1 MRVGIGETMKTINMK
16 KLALAGIVCA
26 SVFAM
31 PAMPALAAETSTLD
45 GYDRAKVANANYQ
58 EMYGREDMPEA
69 KNDPEL
75 ADVMKKYI
83 YGDLSQQVKLTNT
96 ERQLVT
102 VVVLATN
109 QNHKMLKQAVEGSLN
124 TKVTPLQLREALY
137 HVAPY
142 IGFPKTFE
150 ALEVMNKVFKKAD
163 VDIPLPKQGTTTD
176 ADRFE
181 KGLKFQVDTYG
192 QRIVTGRADTPG
204 YQKHIR
210 DDLAAFC
217 FGDTYTRG
225 TLDLKMREMITMAAI
240 GTMGGADAQYKSHV
254 AGTLAA
260 GATKE
265 EVIGVI
271 TTMNPYIGF
280 PRTLNALNI
289 ANDVFN
295 ATK

>member
-1 MRVGIGETMKTINMK
+1 MRVGIGETINIK
-16 KLALAGIVCA
+16 KLALIGIVCA
-26 SVFAM
+26 SVLAM

-58 EMYGREDMPEA
+58 EMYGRENMPEA

-83 YGDLSQQVKLTNT
+83 YGDLSKQVKLTNT

-109 QNHKMLKQAVEGSLN
+109 QNHEMLKQAVEGSLN

-150 ALEVMNKVFKKAD
+150 ALEVMNKVLKKAG
-163 VDIPLPKQGTTTD
+163 VDLPLPKQGTTTD
-176 ADRFE
+176 VDRFE
-181 KGLKFQVDTYG
+181 KGLKFQVDNYG
-192 QRIVTGRADTPG
+192 QRIVTGRANTPD

-217 FGDTYTRG
+217 FGDTYTREP
-225 TLDLKMREMITMAAI
+225 LDLKMREMITMAVI
-240 GTMGGADAQYKSHV
+240 GTMGGADSQYKGHV

-280 PRTLNALNI
+280 PRTLNALSI